1 AKSLNP
7 HCLALTTL
15 LPWNL
20 FTEVKQ
26 SPQTLKVQEG
36 GNATMNCTYSK
47 SSQSLQWFRQDPGKG
62 LISLFYLTSE
72 MKEKGRFRST
82 IILKERHSSLHID
95 ASQPSDSATYL
106 CAVSE
111 YNGSGR
117 ILGKGSSPYFTLP
130 QRESRKED

>member
-1 AKSLNP
+1 TD
-7 HCLALTTL
+7 LTTVSFL
-15 LPWNL
+15 NL
-20 FTEVKQ
+20 SLSFCTGVSCLQVEQ
-26 SPQTLKVQEG
+26 SPQVLRVQEG
-36 GNATMNCTYSK
+36 EDTTINCSFTE

-106 CAVSE
+106 CAVS
-111 YNGSGR
+111 
-117 ILGKGSSPYFTLP
+117 
-130 QRESRKED
+130 